1 METIEQFFE
10 NKDYENLLYYFDYK
24 IFLSDYNDI
33 YMENSFYKSKSLNE
47 KQITRLTMLDFS
59 SVFKNILR
67 ET

>member
-1 METIEQFFE
+1 
-10 NKDYENLLYYFDYK
+10 
-24 IFLSDYNDI
+24 
-33 YMENSFYKSKSLNE
+33 MENNFYKSKSLNK